1 MTTAAVFD
9 LLWESLADLLGT
21 AATAVLLRRARKR
34 AASRYLA
41 LHDLVITREGL
52 DYTYS
57 VPRAWQEQEEGSADA
72 SLQELIVELRPLLI
86 ELTEVGGW
94 RALSDHPRRA
104 DRALEH
110 RHMIASDHPRRG
122 PSSPARL
129 INDIA
134 RTLESSEDAESRV
147 RHGLELLRGIVP
159 YDCCALLETR
169 AGRERRL
176 VLVPELVAD
185 ERASMTETLDQLLAL
200 LSGAHEHPTAR
211 AERAADAPLKSWRHH
226 LAVPLIGLDHVIGVL
241 FLGSVEEPYDE
252 EDLSLLSIVAAQLA
266 AYLMTVRLQQE
277 KDEFIATLS
286 HELRTPLTAVLGWA
300 SLLRSGSLGEA
311 ARLRGVE
318 AVARNATTL
327 TRLTDDLLDLS
338 RIATGKL
345 RVELRALSVQ
355 QVVGSAID
363 AARPLANTR
372 SILLDYEVDQVDGLV
387 LGDADRLQQV
397 VSNLLTN
404 ALKFTP
410 SGGRVTVRVEQ
421 TERQVSIEVR
431 DTGKGISEDFL
442 PYVFDRSR
450 QAALSSRRGYDGL
463 GLGLGI
469 VRSLV
474 QLHGGQVRAESA
486 GPGAGATFT
495 VVLPLAPMSDSPL
508 PAPSDTTTTDAPP
521 TTTVRLLGAR
531 VLVVDDDA
539 DVREVIQ
546 TILELHG
553 AEVTSAGSA
562 TEALAAIEQSIPNVL
577 LCDIS
582 MPDEDG
588 PSLLRRVTKRWP
600 RIPAAA
606 LTARTT
612 AADRDRALEAGF
624 SVHVAKPV
632 EPEVLITT
640 VGRLWNEAS
649 ELARL

>member
-1 MTTAAVFD
+1 
-9 LLWESLADLLGT
+9 
-21 AATAVLLRRARKR
+21 
-34 AASRYLA
+34 
-41 LHDLVITREGL
+41 
-52 DYTYS
+52 
-57 VPRAWQEQEEGSADA
+57 
-72 SLQELIVELRPLLI
+72 
-86 ELTEVGGW
+86 
-94 RALSDHPRRA
+94 
-104 DRALEH
+104 
-110 RHMIASDHPRRG
+110 
-122 PSSPARL
+122 
-129 INDIA
+129 IA

-169 AGRERRL
+169 AGLERRL
-176 VLVPELVAD
+176 VVVPELVAD
-185 ERASMTETLDQLLAL
+185 QRVSMAETLDQMLAL
-200 LSGAHEHPTAR
+200 LSESHEHPAPSD
-211 AERAADAPLKSWRHH
+211 ERSGDAPLKSWKHH

-241 FLGSVEEPYDE
+241 FVGSAEEPYE
-252 EDLSLLSIVAAQLA
+252 AEDLSLFSIVAAQLA

-311 ARLRGVE
+311 AHLRGVE
-318 AVARNATTL
+318 AVARNAGTL

-345 RVELRALSVQ
+345 RVELRPLAVQ
-355 QVVGSAID
+355 QVVGAAID
-363 AARPLANTR
+363 AARPLANNR
-372 SILLDYEVDQVDGLV
+372 SILLDYEVDQVEGMV
-387 LGDADRLQQV
+387 LGDTERLQQV
-397 VSNLLTN
+397 VSNLLAN

-410 SGGRVTVRVEQ
+410 SGGKVTIRVEE
-421 TERQVSIEVR
+421 TARHVSIEVR

-450 QAALSSRRGYDGL
+450 QATLSSRRGYDGL

-474 QLHGGQVRAESA
+474 QLHGGQVRAESG

-495 VVLPLAPMSDSPL
+495 VVLPLATGSDSPL
-508 PAPSDTTTTDAPP
+508 PASSRTTTTDAPH
-521 TTTVRLLGAR
+521 TTVRLQGAR

-546 TILELHG
+546 AILELHG
-553 AEVTSAGSA
+553 AEVTSAASA
-562 TEALAAIEQSIPNVL
+562 TEALAAIERSIPNVL

-588 PSLLRRVTKRWP
+588 PSLLRKVTKRWP

-612 AADRDRALEAGF
+612 AADRHQALEAGF
-624 SVHVAKPV
+624 NIHVAKPV
-632 EPEVLITT
+632 EPEVLVAT
-640 VGRLWNEAS
+640 VGRLWNAAS
-649 ELARL
+649 ESARP